1 MRLAVRAIALAAAG
15 TLVISLIPSGVSALD
30 ARNDLTNP
38 SGPSQPSEPS
48 TSTAAPVSI
57 TSVTPTIV
65 SVLPGATQD
74 SLTVNYRPLNP
85 EQFAL
90 TAPSVISYEL
100 SLDSLTWWACAQPTE
115 LEIISAFASC
125 NLSNLKPLRTYGV
138 YLRAVE
144 KRAMSTGTLTVTG
157 TSAVAG
163 PAIGTTEIPQS
174 LDPDKPVKLPSPRAS
189 VTASF
194 NAASNSLGVD
204 ATKRSV
210 GVGTL
215 PKITFSRSIPNKAA
229 VERHLVVSAQ
239 IGQGAIKP
247 VAGAWGWVSDRS
259 AVFRPKDYWP
269 GNATIRIVSDLERV
283 VLGKSGSTSLIG
295 SKKLNKT
302 FQFTTARKLIAKV
315 DGATKKMKVFIDGE
329 KVYTFP
335 VSLGKKDWETRNGT
349 KVVSTSK
356 EPNKIYRSESL
367 GLTAPEDQYELE
379 APWNTRLTPTGEF
392 IHAAPWAYSRLG
404 RYNGSHG
411 CTNMF
416 EDDAEWVYKNTIPG
430 DIVYFTNTGGDTVE
444 PWNGPGGLWNIP
456 WAKWIKKSAL
466 ASGTNSVVT
475 DSNVGTGSLQ
485 SAQPASA

>member
-1 MRLAVRAIALAAAG
+1 MRTGLRAIALAAAG
-15 TLVISLIPSGVSALD
+15 VLLLGFIPSGASAREPRSD
-30 ARNDLTNP
+30 IT
-38 SGPSQPSEPS
+38 GPS
-48 TSTAAPVSI
+48 APVSI
-57 TSVTPTIV
+57 TSVTPVIAN
-65 SVLPGATQD
+65 VLPGATQE
-74 SLTVNYRPLNP
+74 SLTVNYRPFNP
-85 EQFAL
+85 ELFGL
-90 TAPSVISYEL
+90 VSPSVISYEL
-100 SLDSLTWWACAQPTE
+100 SLDSLTWWACDQPSE
-115 LEIISAFASC
+115 LEIAAALASC

-138 YLRAVE
+138 YLRATE
-144 KRAMSTGTLTVTG
+144 KTPNSAGELILVG
-157 TSAVAG
+157 TSGVAG

-174 LDPDKPVKLPSPRAS
+174 LDPDKPAKLPSPRATVS
-189 VTASF
+189 ASF
-194 NAASNSLGVD
+194 NAASNSLGID

-215 PKITFSRSIPNKAA
+215 PKISFSRSIPNKAA

-239 IGQGAIKP
+239 VGRGVIKS
-247 VAGAWGWVSDRS
+247 VEGAWGWVSDRS

-269 GNATIRIVSDLERV
+269 GNATIRIVSDLDRV
-283 VLGKSGSTSLIG
+283 VLGKSGATTLVG
-295 SKKLNKT
+295 SRNLNKT
-302 FQFTTARKLIAKV
+302 YQFTTARKLIAKV
-315 DGATKKMKVFIDGE
+315 DGSTKKMRVFIDG
-329 KVYTFP
+329 KRVQTFP

-411 CTNMF
+411 CTNMY
-416 EDDAEWVYKNTIPG
+416 EADAEWVYKNTIPG
-430 DIVYFTNTGGDTVE
+430 DVVYFTNTGGDMME

-475 DSNVGTGSLQ
+475 DSNAGTGSLQ
-485 SAQPASA
+485 SARPASA